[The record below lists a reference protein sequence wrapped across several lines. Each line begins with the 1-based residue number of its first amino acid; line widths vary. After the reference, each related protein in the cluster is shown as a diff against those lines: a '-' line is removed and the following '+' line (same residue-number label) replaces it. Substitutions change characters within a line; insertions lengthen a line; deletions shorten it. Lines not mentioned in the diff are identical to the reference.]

1 MKQFRIFR
9 NHYLCDYCPNEWSQ
23 EAMVVAPGYCPCCD
37 RKAEPYDTESLLDDV
52 EVTEEIVWR
61 AER

>member
-37 RKAEPYDTESLLDDV
+37 RRAEPYDTESLLDDV
-52 EVTEEIVWR
+52 EVTEEID
-61 AER
+61 